1 MNTVSVVV
9 FAISA
14 AIIAFL
20 ARSTSNDD
28 MPPPPHTLRVD
39 GVDVTA
45 TLQSVLGY
53 TTPHLVLLTL
63 GRGSG
68 SVTVRFEMNRS
79 LSIGRMSYVDDQMP
93 ERKVTFDQDHG
104 WQQTDLGAL
113 PDDWYNGEPE
123 ERGASRQLVATADGT
138 TWVVL
143 WTENPRIDELI
154 EKAGMTI
161 KHRSKPE

>member
-20 ARSTSNDD
+20 SRATSNNE

-45 TLQSVLGY
+45 TLQSALGY

-68 SVTVRFEMNRS
+68 SVTVRFEVNRS
-79 LSIGRMSYVDDQMP
+79 LSQARMPIEEPLP
-93 ERKVTFDQDHG
+93 ERTIPIDQEQG
-104 WQQTDLGAL
+104 WQQTDLGPL
-113 PDDWYNGEPE
+113 PENEIANLPE
-123 ERGASRQLVATADGT
+123 EYGASRQLVATADGT

-143 WTENPRIDELI
+143 WTENAKIDELI

-161 KHRSKPE
+161 KHRSKPQ